1 MGIGSRI
8 KAFAGLGGT
17 IDPSRRL
24 SSEAVL
30 TIGIHSLFQ
39 FGASMAGL
47 FLNLYLWRL
56 TEDLVVNGIYNI
68 IVFLLTP
75 VGFLTGAW
83 LAKRTDRLVTYRIGI
98 VLTALFYLL
107 VILAGTAV
115 VNHYVWFGL
124 FNGFASGM
132 YWTAYLVLMYEVSTG
147 ANRIRFLGLN
157 TTFFSLAGLAGPAVA
172 GTIIGIMEGLT
183 GYLVTF
189 SLSLVLF
196 VAAAV
201 ISLRIRP
208 AETRHKAFY
217 MNLVPLAIRR
227 RPAWLKSL
235 LAFFLWGLFQGITLF
250 LPNIMLYRTV
260 GREDWVGYL
269 TIFFSGLVILS
280 SVTISRFGREHL
292 GRLYVLLSSVGVA
305 AGAAFL
311 FIDFKFW
318 TVAVF
323 MVMFSLGNPLM
334 QNTLSNGYYRQIALL
349 PLKGQL
355 RNEAVV
361 LRETFLN
368 AGRVLSIVALLV
380 FAANLESAM
389 LPAVLFAAALTQT
402 LIFFLVEN
410 PARQPAESR

>member
-380 FAANLESAM
+380 FADNLESAM

>member
-1 MGIGSRI
+1 MGPWSRL
-8 KAFAGLGGT
+8 KALAGAGGA

-24 SSEAVL
+24 SHEAVV

-56 TEDLVVNGIYNI
+56 TEDLHVNGNYNI
-68 IVFLLTP
+68 IVYLLTP
-75 VGFLTGAW
+75 FGFLAGAW

-98 VLTALFYLL
+98 MLTALFYLL

-115 VNHYVWFGL
+115 VKFYILFGL
-124 FNGFASGM
+124 FSGIASGM
-132 YWTAYLVLMYEVSTG
+132 YWTAYLVMMYDVSTP

-157 TTFFSLAGLAGPAVA
+157 TTFFNLASLAGPAVA
-172 GTIIGIMEGLT
+172 GTIIGVMDGLT

-189 SLSLVLF
+189 SLSLILF

-201 ISLRIRP
+201 LSLRIRSSGF
-208 AETRHKAFY
+208 RHKTFY
-217 MNLVPLAIRR
+217 IKLMPLVMRR
-227 RPAWLKSL
+227 QPSWLRSL
-235 LAFFLWGLFQGITLF
+235 FAYFLWGLFQGIMLF

-269 TIFFSGLVILS
+269 TIVFSGLVILS
-280 SVTISRFGREHL
+280 SILISRYGREEN
-292 GRLYVLLSSVGVA
+292 GKLYVLLSSAGITV
-305 AGAAFL
+305 GAAFL
-311 FIDFKFW
+311 FIDFTFW

-323 MVMFSLGNPLM
+323 MILFSLGNPLM
-334 QNTLSNGYYRQIALL
+334 NNILNNAYYRQIGLL

-361 LRETFLN
+361 MRETFLN
-368 AGRVLSIVALLV
+368 AGRVLSIAALLQ
-380 FAANLESAM
+380 FAGDLESAR
-389 LPAVLFAAALTQT
+389 LPLVLFAAALSQL
-402 LIFFLVEN
+402 LIVFLVEA
-410 PARQPAESR
+410 PARQPEESR

>member
-1 MGIGSRI
+1 MGLWSRMKALARAGS
-8 KAFAGLGGT
+8 T
-17 IDPSRRL
+17 VDPSRRL
-24 SSEAVL
+24 SAEAVL

-56 TEDLVVNGIYNI
+56 TEDLAVNGIYNI

-75 VGFLTGAW
+75 VGFLAGAW

-107 VILAGTAV
+107 VIAAGTAV
-115 VNHYVWFGL
+115 VKYYILFGL

-132 YWTAYLVLMYEVSTG
+132 YWTAYLVLMYDVSTG

-157 TTFFSLAGLAGPAVA
+157 TTFFNLAGLAGPAVA

-183 GYLVTF
+183 GYLATF

-196 VAAAV
+196 VAAAL

-208 AETRHKAFY
+208 SELRHKAFY
-217 MNLVPLAIRR
+217 MNLVPLALRR
-227 RPAWLKSL
+227 QPDWLKAL

-250 LPNIMLYRTV
+250 LPNIMLYKTV

-280 SVTISRFGREHL
+280 SFIISRFAREHL
-292 GRLYVLLSSVGVA
+292 GRLYVLLSSVGVSL
-305 AGAAFL
+305 GAAFL
-311 FIDFKFW
+311 FIDFTFW

-323 MVMFSLGNPLM
+323 MILFSLSNPLM
-334 QNTLSNGYYRQIALL
+334 HNTLSNHYYRQIALL

-361 LRETFLN
+361 MRETFLN
-368 AGRVLSIVALLV
+368 AGRVLSIAALLA
-380 FAANLESAM
+380 FAGDLESAQ
-389 LPAVLFAAALTQT
+389 LPVVLFGAAITQT
-402 LIFFLVEN
+402 LIVFLVEK
-410 PARQPAESR
+410 PGRQPAESR